1 MHTPN
6 LITSKQQDYEGDQL
20 RQLVQSLCPSIYGHE
35 LVKAGLLLALFGGVR
50 KNAEDE
56 DQQQGSSSSSGLPEA
71 GKGEGRV
78 AIRGS
83 IHVLVVGDPGLGK
96 SQLLQVG
103 VITKMMLSQNRKKRQ
118 REHDETGTWTRVCT
132 CV

>member
-1 MHTPN
+1 MYAAPLRHTKKHKNANFVISN
-6 LITSKQQDYEGDQL
+6 LWNQTACTPFPIQDYEGDQL

-56 DQQQGSSSSSGLPEA
+56 DQSGGGSSKAPGAAAA
-71 GKGEGRV
+71 GEVRV

-103 VITKMMLSQNRKKRQ
+103 LLM
-118 REHDETGTWTRVCT
+118 
-132 CV
+132 